1 MSGKLKLI
9 TFLGTGNYQSVKYQ
23 YESKEKETAIFP
35 EALNEWLQPSRLLVM
50 LTPEAKAHQNWE
62 RLKGMIP
69 NAEEVLIPSGKSEK
83 ELWEIFTVL
92 TAQLEDGDEVVFDV
106 THAFR
111 SLPILA
117 LLAAIYLRTVKSIK
131 LRAILYGAFE
141 AKDANNCAPIFDL
154 TPFVSLMD
162 WVTASD
168 KFIKTGDARE
178 MAALLS
184 ETQQSLRKAN
194 PQWQELPSKLKN
206 LGGLLEELSQSLF
219 LTRSD
224 MVQELAQG
232 LDGKINEAKS
242 DVERWA
248 QPFALLLERVKNTYQ
263 AFAAESLL
271 DAELKMIE
279 WYLERGQIVQ
289 AVTLSR
295 EWLVTWTS
303 EQIGQKELDTRA
315 EIESGINQAHRFKLG
330 KGINEISPF
339 LAAIQQI
346 SQVDVLL
353 NSWGSIADLRNDIA
367 HCGKRK
373 NPRGVAK
380 IAESAKKISA
390 ELKALNSL

>member
-1 MSGKLKLI
+1 VNQKLKLV
-9 TFLGTGNYQSVKYQ
+9 TFLGTGNYQPVKYQ

-50 LTPEAKAHQNWE
+50 LTPEAKAHPNWE
-62 RLKGMIP
+62 TLKRMIP
-69 NAEEVLIPSGKSEK
+69 NAEEILIPSGKSEK
-83 ELWEIFTVL
+83 ELWEIFSVL
-92 TAQLEDGDEVVFDV
+92 TTQLEDGDEVIFDV

-141 AKDANNCAPIFDL
+141 AKDNNRAPVFDL

-178 MAALLS
+178 MAMLLT
-184 ETQQSLRKAN
+184 ETQQVMRKAN
-194 PQWQELPSKLKN
+194 PMGNDLPSELKKI
-206 LGGLLEELSQSLF
+206 GGGLEELSQALF

-224 MVQELAQG
+224 VVQKQARELE
-232 LDGKINEAKS
+232 GKINAAKS
-242 DVERWA
+242 DIEKWA
-248 QPFALLLERVKNTYQ
+248 QPFTLLLDRVKNTYQ

-295 EWLVTWTS
+295 EWLVTWTG

-346 SQVDVLL
+346 HQVDDLL
-353 NSWGSIADLRNDIA
+353 KSWGTIADLRNDIA

-380 IAESAKKISA
+380 IAESAKKIPGD
-390 ELKALNSL
+390 LKVLNSL